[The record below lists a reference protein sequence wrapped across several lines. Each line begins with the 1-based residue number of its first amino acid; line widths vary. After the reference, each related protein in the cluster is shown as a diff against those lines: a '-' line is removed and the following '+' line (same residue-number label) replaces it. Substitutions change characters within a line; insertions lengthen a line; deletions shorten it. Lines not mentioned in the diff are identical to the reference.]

1 MGNIN
6 GLSDNKMRGL
16 IVKSLKA
23 VHVDPELISIGVKNG
38 SIVVLSGEIDSRQ
51 EKALVI
57 QTIMDV
63 VGVEDVVD
71 DMNVVDGRYEDS
83 QEDDDSELYDED
95 NQCIGTEDAHRAI
108 EDGVPYI
115 PPTHSPFEEFDDRP
129 RHKKAGRNFNMDW

>member
-1 MGNIN
+1 MGNID
-6 GLSDNKMRGL
+6 GLSDNEMRGL
-16 IVKSLKA
+16 IVESLKA
-23 VHVDPELISIGVKNG
+23 VQVDPELISIGVKNG
-38 SIVVLSGEIDSRQ
+38 SIVVVGGEIDSRS
-51 EKALVI
+51 EKALVV

-71 DMNVVDGRYEDS
+71 DMRVVDDRYDDS
-83 QEDDDSELYDED
+83 MEDDDSELYDED

-129 RHKKAGRNFNMDW
+129 RHKKSGRNFNMDW

>member
-83 QEDDDSELYDED
+83 MEDDDSELYDED
-95 NQCIGTEDAHRAI
+95 NQCIGTEDTHRAI

-115 PPTHSPFEEFDDRP
+115 PPTHSPSEEFDDRP